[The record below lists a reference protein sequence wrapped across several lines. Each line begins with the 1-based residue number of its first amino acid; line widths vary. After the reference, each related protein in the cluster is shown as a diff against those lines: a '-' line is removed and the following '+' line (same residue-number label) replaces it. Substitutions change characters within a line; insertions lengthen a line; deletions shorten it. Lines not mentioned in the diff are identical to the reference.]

1 MDSKFQPP
9 MTLFERYDLRSDIGT
24 EGCLGMGGFG
34 SVWAYWDNEES
45 RTVAVKVLPEI
56 IYESQWDDL
65 VHKFDNLKA
74 RIGEEQGQGIVR
86 IYDLKRD
93 GNRPYMI
100 MEYIDGKNLEEI
112 RQNWPK
118 KRFEWSYIKPILLQ
132 IATAL
137 DHVHA
142 INIVHCDVKPANIML
157 DSECTHAKL
166 LDFDI
171 SQEIQN
177 SIYRTRT
184 QSQKEEGGAIVG
196 SYPYMAPEQWY
207 NNQSKYSDQYSL
219 ACIVFECLE
228 GEAAFSCPR
237 NEFNTFQYWQ
247 ALHAQDFEKKA
258 ERLGPRANAV
268 LRKALDKVQTQRFGS
283 CVEFITA
290 FDEAYAYD
298 LKHGNE
304 PEDPPTIIVKPT
316 SHPHDVRNIL
326 IFLGIIAVI
335 GFVVYRIMFPPIL
348 QPWQE
353 IEKQWTKMLPEL
365 KHTQWP
371 VEPVVENMKLLLQNC
386 KKYQNRPPFL
396 KEFQKEAEWLLGQM
410 QKIVER
416 HKEIQ
421 EDLKWSKE
429 GLRAEENCPEEWGR
443 ANEQVEEAREAVENA
458 MKAEDNNMA
467 ATYYATAMGKWDECK
482 QTLGELESQ
491 CNVLKDKNDRII
503 EELKVARQSFERL
516 DIKDFISDE
525 WEAFLKEYD
534 SKSNLEKSFD
544 SLRKRD
550 YYKRSIEI
558 CEYLGGKLDLMKFN
572 SIPHVK
578 SLLESVDKDAHA
590 AQSRAREN
598 LAQLEFPD
606 EMNTLGERMA
616 KQDDEMEKWNQ
627 QFQGLQPS
635 DVQSKSINELLTNY
649 KTIKNAYDEIK
660 QDYEDIDR
668 KTTEQRKELDAVYA
682 SLKKTYNNLFN
693 DKEIRTVVK
702 TEELDALQQ
711 RLTEID
717 ESKNKRNA
725 AGLIIDIQNLNS
737 DCVDLQ
743 KKGNINKQL
752 LRQAEISYKAWMDNK
767 ALLEKF
773 QEQWKPETNA
783 LMKEGKQAEEKYKE
797 LCRDFE
803 FEKARELADGWL
815 KKFDEASQELLEV
828 IQKKAGELKDEA
840 LKMIE
845 ELKTVVTPD
854 DDHVDITVYNESYK
868 NGLEAWGNKDYLQAY
883 KLFANIKEKL
893 PALIHQ
899 LKTAH
904 YAKDC
909 EALKTKKDWS
919 GLGKC
924 AREWLDYDPDSQEAK
939 DFQKMSH
946 DMITQQHRD
955 KCVECWNRKDAIG
968 LKICAEQWLEF
979 DPDSQDAQDF
989 LKKAEEIM
997 VTIRQFNETCEKYQ
1011 KQKDVDSLRKCV
1023 KQWLEYDPDSQAAQD
1038 FLAKADE
1045 IEKTIQQ
1052 FRDDCMDCQKR
1063 KDAAKL
1069 EETANKWLEYKSDSQ
1084 EAQDFLKI
1092 SHDMTIQ
1099 QFREK
1104 CVACQKQKDAVNLKK
1119 IAEEWLKFDQES
1131 QEAQDFLKVSHDM
1144 TIEAYKEKCLAYKN
1158 QEEWSQL
1165 NDCAEE
1171 WLQFEGDS
1179 REAVQ
1184 YRDLAQKEL
1193 KNLQYISDF
1202 KEANNKGDLK
1212 TMEDLLRSWRQVAAE
1227 KPMFKKADS
1236 LYKSLGKLSNSV
1248 TARNWKEA
1256 FALSLEIL
1264 QEDDFP
1270 DYGKD
1275 CGFAKTSLDTSI
1287 VEILAGAENAAKQTA
1302 EHPYREQFNA
1312 WDRLESEAGDILKKL
1327 PDNPEAIKYREIAQN
1342 GKTTLRQHVVDDC
1355 RIVLRDEK
1363 SYDTL
1368 QAKIKSNLSFLEEK
1382 YKKDDAIGRLSQI
1395 QTQCEKLQKSLRE
1408 LVGKKEEEITDKLID
1423 DVMKGADGILEMTKE
1438 NLSSQTCAFA
1448 DECKRIARSKQRKRI
1463 NLPNGQEL
1471 VLLPVRG
1478 ANGVVLFWMGECE
1491 ISREQYASLLES
1503 DTQNKLLKNL
1513 PFNSWFKVS
1522 SKKMRTFI
1530 KEMRMPTNESDDGNL
1545 PIRSVTWDEAFA
1557 WCEMLNIYI
1566 RMNRGQFKEKDNVL
1580 RLPTVGEWQM
1590 ACGSVVP
1597 LTNDVLHQ
1605 IRTTAPNKQGF
1616 YDMLGN
1622 VSEWTIDTIVSGKH
1636 LYAPPQ
1642 GYSQQSNI
1650 ARLPRIHIGR
1660 SWQQNAEQ
1668 SESYIFAAKADFIVA
1683 GKGQGAEVKEK
1694 KIRTISGDIS
1704 PEIGFRVIWAKPL
1717 PSK

>member
-1 MDSKFQPP
+1 
-9 MTLFERYDLRSDIGT
+9 
-24 EGCLGMGGFG
+24 
-34 SVWAYWDNEES
+34 
-45 RTVAVKVLPEI
+45 
-56 IYESQWDDL
+56 
-65 VHKFDNLKA
+65 
-74 RIGEEQGQGIVR
+74 
-86 IYDLKRD
+86 
-93 GNRPYMI
+93 
-100 MEYIDGKNLEEI
+100 
-112 RQNWPK
+112 
-118 KRFEWSYIKPILLQ
+118 
-132 IATAL
+132 
-137 DHVHA
+137 
-142 INIVHCDVKPANIML
+142 
-157 DSECTHAKL
+157 
-166 LDFDI
+166 
-171 SQEIQN
+171 
-177 SIYRTRT
+177 
-184 QSQKEEGGAIVG
+184 
-196 SYPYMAPEQWY
+196 
-207 NNQSKYSDQYSL
+207 
-219 ACIVFECLE
+219 
-228 GEAAFSCPR
+228 
-237 NEFNTFQYWQ
+237 
-247 ALHAQDFEKKA
+247 
-258 ERLGPRANAV
+258 
-268 LRKALDKVQTQRFGS
+268 
-283 CVEFITA
+283 
-290 FDEAYAYD
+290 
-298 LKHGNE
+298 
-304 PEDPPTIIVKPT
+304 
-316 SHPHDVRNIL
+316 
-326 IFLGIIAVI
+326 
-335 GFVVYRIMFPPIL
+335 
-348 QPWQE
+348 
-353 IEKQWTKMLPEL
+353 
-365 KHTQWP
+365 
-371 VEPVVENMKLLLQNC
+371 
-386 KKYQNRPPFL
+386 
-396 KEFQKEAEWLLGQM
+396 
-410 QKIVER
+410 
-416 HKEIQ
+416 
-421 EDLKWSKE
+421 
-429 GLRAEENCPEEWGR
+429 AEENCPEEWGR

-503 EELKVARQSFERL
+503 EELKVARQSFEQL

-572 SIPHVK
+572 AIPQVK
-578 SLLESVDKDAHA
+578 SLLESADKDAHA
-590 AQSRAREN
+590 AQSKAREN

-606 EMNTLGERMA
+606 ETNNLGERMA

-635 DVQSKSINELLTNY
+635 DVQNKSINELLTNY

-725 AGLIIDIQNLNS
+725 AGLIIDIQKLNS
-737 DCVDLQ
+737 DCVEQQ

-815 KKFDEASQELLEV
+815 KKFDEASQELSEV
-828 IQKKAGELKDEA
+828 IQKKAGELKEEA

-854 DDHVDITVYNESYK
+854 DDHVDITFYNESYK

-939 DFQKMSH
+939 DFKKMSH

-979 DPDSQDAQDF
+979 DPGSQDAQDF
-989 LKKAEEIM
+989 LKTAEEIT

-1052 FRDDCMDCQKR
+1052 FREDCMAYQERKDAAKLEETAKKWLDYKPDSQEAQDFKKMSHDMITQQHKDKCVECWNRKDAIGLKICAEQWLEFDPDSQDAQDFLKKAEEITVTIQQFNETCEKYQKQKDVDSLRKCVKQWLEYDPASREAQDFMAKADEIEKTIQQFRDDCMDCQKR

-1069 EETANKWLEYKSDSQ
+1069 EETANKWLDYKPDNQEAQDFLKKADEIKATIRQFNETCQKYMNLKDVVQLKATVEQWLEYDSDSQEAQDFMAKADEIEKTIQQFRDNCMDCQKRKDAAKLEETAKKWQNYDPNSKEAKDFQKISHDMITQQHKDKCVECWNRKDAIDLKICAEQWLEFDPGSQDAQDFLKKAEEITVTIRQFNETCEKYQKQKDVDSLRKCVEQWLKYDPDSQEAQDFMVKADEIEKTIQQFRDDCMDCQKRKDAAKLEETANKWLDYKSDSQ
-1084 EAQDFLKI
+1084 EARDFLKI

-1165 NDCAEE
+1165 NNCAEE

-1184 YRDLAQKEL
+1184 YRDLAQREL
-1193 KNLQYISDF
+1193 KNQQYISDF
-1202 KEANNKGDLK
+1202 KEANNEGDLK
-1212 TMEDLLRSWRQVAAE
+1212 VMENLLRNWRQVAAE

-1236 LYKSLGKLSNSV
+1236 LYKALDKLSKSV
-1248 TARNWKEA
+1248 TARKWKEA

-1264 QEDDFP
+1264 QGDGFP
-1270 DYGKD
+1270 ELGKD
-1275 CGFAKTSLDTSI
+1275 CGFARKSLDTSI
-1287 VEILAGAENAAKQTA
+1287 EEILSGAEKAAEQSA
-1302 EHPYREQFNA
+1302 EHPYREQFDVWN
-1312 WDRLESEAGDILKKL
+1312 RLESEADDILKKL
-1327 PDNPEAIKYREIAQN
+1327 PANPEAVKYREIAQN
-1342 GKTTLRQHVVDDC
+1342 GKTTLRQNVVDDC
-1355 RIVLRDEK
+1355 RIAFRDEK

-1382 YKKDDAIGRLSQI
+1382 YKKDDAIGRLSEI

-1438 NLSSQTCAFA
+1438 SLGSQTCAFA
-1448 DECKRIARSKQRKRI
+1448 DECKRIARSKQRKRII

-1491 ISREQYASLLES
+1491 VSREQYASLFES
-1503 DTQNKLLKNL
+1503 DTQNNLLK
-1513 PFNSWFKVS
+1513 NSWFKVS
-1522 SKKMRTFI
+1522 SKNMKTFI
-1530 KEMRMPTNESDDGNL
+1530 NGMKIPTNEPDDGNL

-1557 WCEMLNIYI
+1557 WCEMLNVYI
-1566 RMNRGQFKEKDNVL
+1566 GMNRGQFKERDNVL

-1590 ACGSVVP
+1590 ACGPVVP

-1622 VSEWTIDTIVSGKH
+1622 VSEWTIDAMVSDKY

-1642 GYSQQSNI
+1642 GFTQQSNI

-1660 SWQQNAEQ
+1660 SWQQNAKP
-1668 SESYIFAAKADFIVA
+1668 SESYMFTANAKFIAV
-1683 GKGQGAEVKEK
+1683 KKLPGAEVKQK
-1694 KIRTISGDIS
+1694 TIIPISGYSS